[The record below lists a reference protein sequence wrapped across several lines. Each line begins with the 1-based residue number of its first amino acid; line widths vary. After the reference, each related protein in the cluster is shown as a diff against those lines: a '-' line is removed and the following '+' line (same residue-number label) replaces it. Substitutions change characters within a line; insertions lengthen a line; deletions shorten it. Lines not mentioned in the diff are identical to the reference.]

1 MLKLSLII
9 PLYNEEKNIKPL
21 FNQVSKLQKKI
32 NLEFIAV
39 NNGSKDNSTKEMRL
53 FKKKINNLKIIN
65 IKKNI
70 GFGNGIKV
78 GISKAKCDLI
88 CYTHGDLQYDLFNIL
103 KAYKIYKLNKTK
115 KILIK
120 GRRSNRPL
128 FDIFF
133 TFFMSTINTILF
145 RKLLV
150 DIHAQPNLFNKSL
163 IKNINLLPNN
173 MIFDLYIL
181 LSAKIKNYKITRF
194 KVNFLNRQHGVGSN
208 DSLVKKLKYSLLSLF
223 SSLNIFFNGRF

>member
-1 MLKLSLII
+1 MPKLSLII

-39 NNGSKDNSTKEMRL
+39 NNGSKDDSTKEMRL

-103 KAYKIYKLNKTK
+103 KAYK
-115 KILIK
+115 
-120 GRRSNRPL
+120 
-128 FDIFF
+128 
-133 TFFMSTINTILF
+133 
-145 RKLLV
+145 
-150 DIHAQPNLFNKSL
+150 NLWS
-163 IKNINLLPNN
+163 
-173 MIFDLYIL
+173 
-181 LSAKIKNYKITRF
+181 
-194 KVNFLNRQHGVGSN
+194 FL
-208 DSLVKKLKYSLLSLF
+208 
-223 SSLNIFFNGRF
+223 